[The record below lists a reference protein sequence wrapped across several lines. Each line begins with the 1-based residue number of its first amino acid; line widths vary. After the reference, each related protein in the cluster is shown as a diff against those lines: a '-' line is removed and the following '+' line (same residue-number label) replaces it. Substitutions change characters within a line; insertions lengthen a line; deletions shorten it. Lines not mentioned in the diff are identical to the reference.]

1 MNRELFIIRHG
12 ETDLNLQGIVQGRG
26 VDPSL
31 NDTGKNQADLFYEHY
46 KVASFD
52 AVYTSSLRRT
62 HESVNRFIS
71 DGIPWQQFSE
81 LDEISW
87 GVFEGKRASADF
99 KLLYRTL
106 LESWQKGDVDAKAP
120 GGESPREVQER
131 QLRFLNF
138 YLAQPQKKTLLC
150 MHGRAMRIFLPTLLQ
165 QSLLTMDH
173 FPHHNLTLYKLV
185 LTDHRFG
192 IELFNNMD
200 HLHSLNDPH

>member
-1 MNRELFIIRHG
+1 MSRELFIIRHG

-46 KVASFD
+46 KMASFD

-99 KLLYRTL
+99 KILYRAL

-120 GGESPREVQER
+120 AGESPREVQER
-131 QLRFLNF
+131 QLRFLKF
-138 YLAQPQKKTLLC
+138 YLEQPHKKTLLC

-185 LTDHRFG
+185 LADHRFG

-200 HLHSLNDPH
+200 HLHSLNDQH